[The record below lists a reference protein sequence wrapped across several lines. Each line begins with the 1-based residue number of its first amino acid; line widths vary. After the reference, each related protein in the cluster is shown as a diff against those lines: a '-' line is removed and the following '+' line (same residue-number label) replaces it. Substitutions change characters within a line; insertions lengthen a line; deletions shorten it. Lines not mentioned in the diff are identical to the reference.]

1 MEHSRQ
7 MPAAAPQPRRLGAID
22 RLFPLGRAAA
32 LRLGLGL
39 ALGLSPVLLQTA
51 SAAEVVEPGSGQKFT
66 TPLVIGG
73 VNYSLLGV
81 GLRNRQAGK
90 EPKTPLY
97 AMALYVDHAG
107 AKIPFPALY
116 GKAPTRA
123 MMMAESR
130 AQNFVLW
137 GRFGKL
143 GVLRFLLP
151 FDKTDL
157 AAELRTGLADLLTDK
172 APEEMRKDVEKF
184 LALFNKD
191 FKAGEELRIQTDE
204 TGRIDVQI
212 DGVKRPGPHNP
223 KLARHIW
230 DIWLGS
236 HGVSKEMRQSL
247 VDRLEVLKK

>member
-1 MEHSRQ
+1 MKHSRQ
-7 MPAAAPQPRRLGAID
+7 MSAAAPRPGRLRTIN
-22 RLFPLGRAAA
+22 RLLPLGRAAV
-32 LRLGLGL
+32 LGLGL
-39 ALGLSPVLLQTA
+39 ALGLSAEMPQPA
-51 SAAEVVEPGSGQKFT
+51 SAAEVAEPGSGQKFT

-81 GLRNRQAGK
+81 GLRSRQAGK

-143 GVLRFLLP
+143 AVLRFLLP

-157 AAELRTGLADLLTDK
+157 QAELRTGLAELLTDK
-172 APEEMRKDVEKF
+172 APEDMRKDVEKF
-184 LALFNKD
+184 LAMFGKD
-191 FKAGEELRIQTDE
+191 FKTGEELRIQTDE
-204 TGRIDVQI
+204 TGKIEVQI
-212 DGVKRPGPHNP
+212 DGIKKPGPHNP

-236 HGVSKEMRQSL
+236 RGVSKEMRQTL
-247 VDRLEVLKK
+247 VDKLDVLKK